1 MTESTYG
8 DRLATPSIR
17 RRLGSMLYESLLLLG
32 VLAAGFMLPH
42 LILGIAWGVS
52 ATGPLLVV
60 HVYAVLAVYFLW
72 LWRKDGQT
80 LAMQTWRIKLV
91 DAGTGSVVTLARG
104 LARYT
109 LAWPSLLIYG
119 VGLIW
124 ALFDRDRQ
132 FLHDRLCGTRLVQL
146 PPARGN

>member
-1 MTESTYG
+1 
-8 DRLATPSIR
+8 
-17 RRLGSMLYESLLLLG
+17 MLYESLLLLG

-42 LILGIAWGVS
+42 LILGIAWGLS
-52 ATGPLLVV
+52 APGLLLVV
-60 HVYAVLAVYFLW
+60 HVYGVLGAYFLW

-80 LAMQTWRIKLV
+80 LAMQTWRIRLV
-91 DAGTGSVVTLARG
+91 DARSGKIVSLSRG
-104 LARYT
+104 LLRYT

-132 FLHDRLCGTRLVQL
+132 FLHDRLAGTRLVL
-146 PPARGN
+146 LAPAGRK